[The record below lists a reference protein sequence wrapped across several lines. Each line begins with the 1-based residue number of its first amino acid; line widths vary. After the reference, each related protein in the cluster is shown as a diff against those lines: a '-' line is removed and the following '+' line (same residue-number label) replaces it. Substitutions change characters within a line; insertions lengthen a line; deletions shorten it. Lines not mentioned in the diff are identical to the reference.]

1 MLTKLKWIFGLC
13 ALCDG
18 LRGFCIIICPSA
30 TSSGSPGT
38 EVLRKDFSGWT
49 RVFYAKP
56 DTRAMRCRSTGTCGC
71 SIRCSS
77 NGKVSVYRNED
88 TGFGW
93 PPLFQVGQLKLYRL
107 RPKMRFPIGT
117 EPEWYV
123 VRHYGWRNTF
133 LSIYPNAVSIKPI
146 SGPNVQLIPWLNI
159 IFLTVLAAFLWAI
172 YVRVRGFWSRRIS
185 PIIENIEAQPLKNL
199 SVGLVAGSEINRASS
214 RYIITRRK
222 ESK

>member
-1 MLTKLKWIFGLC
+1 MLTKLKWIFCLCLFMMVFGL
-13 ALCDG
+13 LHYNLPQRDIV
-18 LRGFCIIICPSA
+18 RI
-30 TSSGSPGT
+30 TGT

-56 DTRAMRCRSTGTCGC
+56 DTRGALSFNRDLRLLNSVQP
-71 SIRCSS
+71 
-77 NGKVSVYRNED
+77 NGKVSVYRNEY

-93 PPLFQVGQLKLYRL
+93 PPYFKLDSSNL
-107 RPKMRFPIGT
+107 QAET
-117 EPEWYV
+117 EDAISDRDRPEWYV

-185 PIIENIEAQPLKNL
+185 PMIENIDAAAEKSIGRISGWFRN
-199 SVGLVAGSEINRASS
+199 
-214 RYIITRRK
+214 K
-222 ESK
+222 

>member
-1 MLTKLKWIFGLC
+1 MLTKLKWIFCLLLFVMVFGL
-13 ALCDG
+13 LHYNLPQRDIV
-18 LRGFCIIICPSA
+18 RI
-30 TSSGSPGT
+30 TGT

-49 RVFYAKP
+49 RIFYATP
-56 DTRAMRCRSTGTCGC
+56 DTGDALSFNRDLRLLNSVQP
-71 SIRCSS
+71 

-93 PPLFQVGQLKLYRL
+93 PPYFKLDSSNL
-107 RPKMRFPIGT
+107 QAET
-117 EPEWYV
+117 EDAISDRDKPEWYV

-185 PIIENIEAQPLKNL
+185 PMIENFDSATEK
-199 SVGLVAGSEINRASS
+199 STGR
-214 RYIITRRK
+214 IIGWFRNK
-222 ESK
+222 